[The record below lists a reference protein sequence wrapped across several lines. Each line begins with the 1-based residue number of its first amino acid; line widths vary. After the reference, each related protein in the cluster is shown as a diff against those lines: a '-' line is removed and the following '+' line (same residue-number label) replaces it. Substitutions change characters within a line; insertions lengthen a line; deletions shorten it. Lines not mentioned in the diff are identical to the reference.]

1 MAWQGQATMMQEAGG
16 FFPVFSLA
24 ICSAVGIFHCSCV
37 SLEVFVARK
46 FAQQIVPHT
55 RDRYALGQE
64 PFLAPDLMVKHGKTP
79 WFRVR
84 VFPSSHGSSPFPRC
98 CTTTWSSAAK
108 SSRSSF
114 WPAGAG
120 CCIWRGGRRPTSS
133 RQRCARYGT
142 GGPPY
147 SLSLGTGDMG
157 RCRPWASLKQSR
169 VYLDLV

>member
-1 MAWQGQATMMQEAGG
+1 LGCQDFDPCSWSSSHSWWHLGIFMAWQGQATMMQEAGG

-114 WPAGAG
+114 
-120 CCIWRGGRRPTSS
+120 
-133 RQRCARYGT
+133 
-142 GGPPY
+142 
-147 SLSLGTGDMG
+147 
-157 RCRPWASLKQSR
+157 
-169 VYLDLV
+169 